1 MKNKYLKRLASV
13 LVVTALAI
21 GTLTGCASK
30 NSETT
35 NTGSDTASGTDTT
48 AGTEETSGSGQ
59 AAGDTDTGSTDSTE
73 KITIYA
79 ATGGAPRP
87 FVYLDDNGDPT
98 GHNIDLI
105 KAIFAKLPQYD
116 LQIQVT
122 EFPSIFAG
130 LDSDKYQ
137 IGVNNFGMNEERKE
151 KYIFTD
157 AIFSNERS
165 IVATKSIDLSNVN
178 SLADLAGKKFI
189 GEAGVN
195 QTTVVEKYNEANP
208 DKQIEINYTEADL
221 TVQLQDIQAG
231 KYDFTL
237 IDTPMYYGYFQPEF
251 NLDLSEKVLASDEH
265 EDSYLIVSKGHE
277 QLAEDINAA
286 LKELVDD
293 GTTKEI
299 NEKYFGKDYTPY
311 YIYE

>member
-1 MKNKYLKRLASV
+1 MKNKYLKKLSAAV
-13 LVVTALAI
+13 LITALAI

-30 NSETT
+30 DSDKTKDTSNTTPSEAAA
-35 NTGSDTASGTDTT
+35 SDTEVT
-48 AGTEETSGSGQ
+48 ATQ
-59 AAGDTDTGSTDSTE
+59 APTAAADNADSTE
-73 KITIYA
+73 KITVYA

-87 FVYLDDNGDPT
+87 FVYLDDAGNPT

-165 IVATKSIDLSNVN
+165 IVATKGIDLSNVN
-178 SLADLAGKKFI
+178 TLADLAGKKFI

-251 NLDLSEKVLASDEH
+251 NLDLSEKVLVSDQH

-277 QLAEDINAA
+277 QLAQDINAA
-286 LKELVDD
+286 LKELVED

-299 NEKYFGKDYTPY
+299 SEKYFGKDYTPY
-311 YIYE
+311 YIYK

>member
-13 LVVTALAI
+13 LLVAVLAI
-21 GTLTGCASK
+21 GTLTGCGSK
-30 NSETT
+30 S
-35 NTGSDTASGTDTT
+35 SGTADNSSNTTPSPDTT
-48 AGTEETSGSGQ
+48 AGSGDTTGSEQ
-59 AAGDTDTGSTDSTE
+59 PAADTDTGNSDSTE
-73 KITIYA
+73 KITVYA
-79 ATGGAPRP
+79 ATGGSPRP
-87 FVYLDDNGDPT
+87 FVYLDDAGNPT

-122 EFPSIFAG
+122 EFSSIFAG

-178 SLADLAGKKFI
+178 TLSDLVGKKFI
-189 GEAGVN
+189 GGAGVN
-195 QTTVVEKYNEANP
+195 QTTVVEKYNDANP
-208 DKQIEINYTEADL
+208 DKQIDINYTEADL
-221 TVQLQDIQAG
+221 TVQLQDIQDG

-286 LKELVDD
+286 LKELVED